1 MKDKNKKSLLNKKSE
16 IVSTSNHI
24 IMHKKKFLVN
34 KKMEALNWH
43 PHVHICIYM
52 KTCYEPCLDN
62 IWIKWQ
68 FKTSSDIKYLITPKR
83 FAV

>member
-1 MKDKNKKSLLNKKSE
+1 
-16 IVSTSNHI
+16 
-24 IMHKKKFLVN
+24 
-34 KKMEALNWH
+34 MEALDA
-43 PHVHICIYM
+43 HIYVAIYM